1 MTKKRVTSQ
10 DVAERAGVSRTTVSF
25 VLNNV
30 EGVQLSA
37 ETRQRVLDAAH
48 ELGYIPDAAA
58 RSLVSGRAASIGLVM
73 SRSAKQIASDAYL
86 SHMLDSLVREAN
98 RKGLRLMLDIL
109 EDDTI
114 VSRCQD
120 IIGSKRLDGVIYSGP
135 RFHDEAL
142 ELFSTHNFPT
152 VLMGQFPGGSFS
164 WVDIDNRG
172 AAYSATRHLIQLGH
186 RQIACITNASMEYT
200 AAAQRMAGYQDA
212 LREGGLTFDPDLL
225 RCGDFDFRSG
235 YQQMSNLLH
244 NSGKRPTAVFV
255 ASDVLAVGALSALRE
270 LNLRVPQDIAI
281 VGFDDIPLASYLDPP
296 LTTVR
301 LPVNALV
308 DAAVEMLV
316 QLIEGQTPEPAH
328 LLLDTELVIRRS
340 CGANAT
346 QS

>member
-1 MTKKRVTSQ
+1 MSKKRVTSQ
-10 DVAERAGVSRTTVSF
+10 DVAEKAGVSRTTVSF

-30 EGVQLSA
+30 EGVQLSP

-58 RSLVSGRAASIGLVM
+58 RSLVSGRTWTIGLVM
-73 SRSAKQIASDAYL
+73 SRSAKQISSDAYL

-98 RKGLRLMLDIL
+98 RKGMRLMLDIL

-114 VSRCQD
+114 IPHCQD

-142 ELFSTHNFPT
+142 DLFSKNKFPT
-152 VLMGQFPGGSFS
+152 VLMGQFPAGSFS
-164 WVDIDNRG
+164 WVDVDNRG
-172 AAYSATRHLIQLGH
+172 AAYLATRHLAELGH
-186 RQIACITNASMEYT
+186 RQIACITNAPLEYT

-212 LREGGLTFDPDLL
+212 LREAGLPFDPDLL
-225 RCGDFDFRSG
+225 RCGDFDYRSG
-235 YQQMSNLLH
+235 YQQMANLLK
-244 NSGKRPTAVFV
+244 NTAKRPTAALV

-270 LNLRVPQDIAI
+270 ANLRIPQDMAL

-301 LPVNALV
+301 LPVNGLV
-308 DAAVEMLV
+308 DAAVELLV

-328 LLLDTELVIRRS
+328 LLFDTELVIRRS
-340 CGANAT
+340 CGAKAT
-346 QS
+346 